1 MDFSAYDKAAAKY
14 YSGLDIKT
22 MPLISW
28 DFFSQSFSNKQ
39 LTILDNSV
47 LSKLE
52 TKNNWETTW
61 DFTNMLQN
69 ETVIVVTDSKLKI
82 VFASENINK
91 MNGYNPKEVIGQT
104 PKMFQGKDTDAA
116 ISNEIRLAIENQK
129 PFDKVVLNYRK
140 DGSVY
145 KCHIK
150 GHPIFNHNG
159 KLINFI
165 AFEKIAA

>member
-1 MDFSAYDKAAAKY
+1 MEFSAYDKAAAKY
-14 YSGLDIKT
+14 YSGLEIKT

-28 DFFSQSFSNKQ
+28 DIFAQSFSKKQ
-39 LTILDNSV
+39 SSILDNTV

-61 DFTNMLQN
+61 DFNHMLQN

-82 VFASENINK
+82 VFASENISK
-91 MNGYNPKEVIGQT
+91 MNGYNPNEVVGQT
-104 PKMFQGKDTDAA
+104 PKMFQGKHTDPA
-116 ISNEIRLAIENQK
+116 ISNEIRLAIQNQK

-140 DGSVY
+140 DGSFY
-145 KCHIK
+145 KCHIQ
-150 GHPIFNHNG
+150 GHPIFNRKG

>member
-1 MDFSAYDKAAAKY
+1 MEFSAYDKAAAKY

>member
-1 MDFSAYDKAAAKY
+1 MEFLIYERAVAKY
-14 YSGLDIKT
+14 YSGLAIKT
-22 MPLISW
+22 LPLISW
-28 DFFSQSFSNKQ
+28 DIFSQSFLNNQ
-39 LTILDNSV
+39 LTFLDNSE
-47 LSKLE
+47 LNKLE
-52 TKNNWETTW
+52 TINNWDTTW
-61 DFTNMLQN
+61 NLLQN

-82 VFASENINK
+82 VFASGNINK
-91 MNGYNPKEVIGQT
+91 MNGYNPKEVVGQT
-104 PKMFQGKDTDAA
+104 PKMFQGKDTDD
-116 ISNEIRLAIENQK
+116 IVSNEIRLAIANQK

-150 GHPIFNHNG
+150 GHPIFNRKG

>member
-1 MDFSAYDKAAAKY
+1 MEFLTYDNAAAKY
-14 YSGLDIKT
+14 YSELEIKT
-22 MPLISW
+22 LPLVSW
-28 DFFSQSFSNKQ
+28 DFFSQNFSNNQ
-39 LTILDNSV
+39 VTILDNSV
-47 LSKLE
+47 LNKLE

-61 DFTNMLQN
+61 DFNYMLQN

-91 MNGYNPKEVIGQT
+91 MNGYNPNEVIGKT
-104 PKMFQGKDTDAA
+104 PRMFQGKDTDVAV
-116 ISNEIRLAIENQK
+116 SNEIRLAIQNQK

-140 DGSVY
+140 DGSIY
-145 KCHIK
+145 KCHIQ
-150 GHPIFNHNG
+150 GHPVFNRKG